1 MTLAMNADRSSD
13 RSDSSF
19 FSLPAFNPFLS
30 VYPSLSFFHLFS
42 VLLWSSAEIVAVDS
56 KSQGY
61 ELEKS
66 QKARGSSLRGEMPPR
81 VL

>member
-19 FSLPAFNPFLS
+19 FSLPAFNPLT